1 MIEEGKVADLA
12 VLSDDLLKVSDDK
25 LRKISSVLTLQ
36 AGKVVYG
43 GNGRPRGRN

>member
-25 LRKISSVLTLQ
+25 LCKVSSVSTLW
-36 AGKVVYG
+36 ACKIVVWAVS
-43 GNGRPRGRN
+43 